1 MTITKTDFMTFRNC
15 ASDFWMKKHK
25 PELFENIKP
34 SDFEQQLIDQGYE
47 VELLAQKL
55 FPTGI
60 DAKQA
65 DANDLSKLLQVRDA
79 ILFQPTF
86 SAANLHAR
94 VDILKIAEDGLQ
106 IYEVKGS
113 TSKDKPKED
122 YLWDAGFQREVIEI
136 AGYKVSKVFLI
147 ELNKEFIKDGPI
159 NPNDILTVTDVTKQ
173 IIDNHIEVKIE
184 IANALN
190 RLSDQTPPTSCDCY
204 YKIRKNHCHSF
215 THFYTLQDYTI
226 HDITRIS
233 KAKIEKFQSAGVESI
248 DDITQYNLLTAIQL
262 NQVTTHQN
270 DEVIIRHQQIQEVI
284 AQLEY
289 PLYFLDYETYPSAI
303 PDFDGCF
310 PYQQITFQYSLH
322 IQHEP
327 GGPLEHREYLHTEAT
342 SPLRSIAASLR
353 KDIGD
358 HGSVIV
364 WNQSFEGGRNKE
376 LANANPE
383 MKDFLLGL
391 NTRFFDLMK
400 IFSNQF
406 YVHKAFKGKTS
417 IKNVLPVLCPELSYE
432 GLGIKEGGAASN
444 AWKMM
449 IFDDISQEQKQ
460 MIAQD
465 LLAYCRL
472 DTYAMVQILSVIR
485 EMVLLSK
492 NTNFGHL

>member
-1 MTITKTDFMTFRNC
+1 MIITKTDFMTFRKC

-47 VELLAQKL
+47 VEMLAQKL
-55 FPTGI
+55 FPSGI
-60 DAKQA
+60 HAKQA
-65 DANDLSKLLQVRDA
+65 DGNGLSKLLQTPDS

-86 SAANLHAR
+86 AAANLQAR
-94 VDILKIAEDGLQ
+94 LDILKVAKDGLH

-122 YLWDAGFQREVIEI
+122 YLWDAGFQKEVMER
-136 AGYKVSKVFLI
+136 AGHKVSKVFLV
-147 ELNKEFIKDGPI
+147 ELNKDFIKDGPI
-159 NPNDILTVTDVTKQ
+159 NPNDIFTITDITRE
-173 IIDNHIEVKIE
+173 IIDNNIEVKME
-184 IANALN
+184 IDNALK

-226 HDITRIS
+226 HDITRIT

-248 DDITQYNLLTAIQL
+248 DDITQYNYLTAIQL
-262 NQVTTHQN
+262 NQVTTHQK
-270 DEVIIRHQQIQEVI
+270 DQVIIRHQQIQEVI

-289 PLYFLDYETYPSAI
+289 PLYFLDYETYPAAI
-303 PDFDGCF
+303 PVFDGCF
-310 PYQQITFQYSLH
+310 PYQQVTFQYSLH
-322 IQHEP
+322 IQNEP

-358 HGSVIV
+358 SGSVIV
-364 WNQSFEGGRNKE
+364 WNQSFEGGRNTE
-376 LANANPE
+376 LASALPE
-383 MKDFLLGL
+383 IEDFLLGL

-417 IKNVLPVLCPELSYE
+417 IKKVLPVLCPELSYD

-444 AWKMM
+444 AWRSM
-449 IFDDISQEQKQ
+449 IFDDISLEQKEL
-460 MIAQD
+460 IAHA
-465 LLAYCRL
+465 LLEYCKL
-472 DTYAMVQILSVIR
+472 DTYAMFAILDHLIT
-485 EMVLLSK
+485 LLNK
-492 NTNFGHL
+492 KQENGAI